1 MSQVDISKKYSNF
14 LAPKNQII
22 VNNEDILERYG
33 VQASAITIEEVIGV
47 LPKFNFAVNYPQL
60 LMSSNKLFELN
71 SNVVIRT
78 GYSNNLEEVVE
89 GEINAIRS
97 IFPSNEPPLIEV
109 YGQAKTSTNPTRTTS
124 NKPLFNLTYGST
136 LFSFISSTSTKEQV
150 SRAVAIA
157 RKSAVKTQASNTCCS
172 GECVGVP
179 DLKVRG
185 LIALNGIGKKYDGCY
200 YVEKVLHEL
209 KVTGYTTKFEARTL

>member
-33 VQASAITIEEVIGV
+33 VQASEITIEETSEV
-47 LPKFNFAVNYPQL
+47 LPKFSFVVNNLQL
-60 LMSSNKLFELN
+60 LQKSNKLFELN
-71 SNVVIRT
+71 NNVVIKI
-78 GYSNNLEEVVE
+78 GYSNTIEEVVE
-89 GEINAIRS
+89 GEINAIKS
-97 IFPSNEPPLIEV
+97 IFPSNEPPRIEI
-109 YGQAKTSTNPTRTTS
+109 YGQAKTSINPTQSTK

-136 LFSFISSTSTKEQV
+136 LFSFTSTISNQEQI
-150 SRAVAIA
+150 SRAVTIA
-157 RKSAVKTQASNTCCS
+157 RKSTAKTQASNLCCS

-179 DLKVRG
+179 DLKVRE

-200 YVEKVLHEL
+200 FVEKVLHEL
-209 KVTGYTTKFEARTL
+209 KVTSYITKFEARTS